1 MHQGTRLHRSL
12 ELSIEDW
19 PLAEPFRIT
28 GYSFST
34 MRVLVATVNE
44 GVHRGSA
51 EAAGV
56 YYHGDTPEGMASMV
70 ESIRAQVER
79 GCTRSELQR
88 LLPPGGARNALDC
101 ALWAL
106 EARAAGQSVLRAD
119 GSDGTVR
126 PILTTWTISAD
137 TPARMAAKAL
147 QYAAARALKLKLLGD
162 ADDANRVEAVRLAR
176 PDVWLSVDGN
186 QGFDPGTLARL
197 MPVLA
202 KARVKL
208 IEQPFPIGADG
219 ELCAFAGEIPF
230 AADESVQDS
239 SDIAKLAGLVDVVNI
254 KLDKCGGL
262 TEAFEMVSA
271 IRAHGMQPMVG
282 CMWGTS
288 LAMAPGFL
296 LSQQCNFVDLDGP
309 LFLARDRRHPVS
321 YHDGLLYCT
330 EEAWQT

>member
-1 MHQGTRLHRSL
+1 LR
-12 ELSIEDW
+12 
-19 PLAEPFRIT
+19 
-28 GYSFST
+28 
-34 MRVLVATVNE
+34 
-44 GVHRGSA
+44 
-51 EAAGV
+51 
-56 YYHGDTPEGMASMV
+56 
-70 ESIRAQVER
+70 
-79 GCTRSELQR
+79 R

-106 EARAAGQSVLRAD
+106 EARAAGRPVLRAD

-147 QYAAARALKLKLLGD
+147 QHAPARALKLKLLGD

-219 ELCAFAGEIPF
+219 ELRAFAGEIPF

-282 CMWGTS
+282 CMSGTS

-296 LSQQCNFVDLDGP
+296 LSLQCDFVDLDGP

-321 YHDGLLYCT
+321 YDDGLLYCT
-330 EEAWQT
+330 EDAWQT

>member
-1 MHQGTRLHRSL
+1 MYQGARLHRSL

-19 PLAEPFRIT
+19 PLTEPFRIT

-34 MRVLVATVNE
+34 IRVLVVTVNE
-44 GVHRGSA
+44 GVHRGSG
-51 EAAGV
+51 EAVGV
-56 YYHGDTPEGMASMV
+56 YYHGDTPEGMASVV
-70 ESIRAQVER
+70 ESIRTQVER
-79 GCTRSELQR
+79 GCTRSELRR

-106 EARAAGQSVLRAD
+106 EARAAGRSVLCAEGPD
-119 GSDGTVR
+119 GSVR

-137 TPARMAAKAL
+137 TPARMAAKAFH
-147 QYAAARALKLKLLGD
+147 YAPARALKLKLLGD
-162 ADDANRVEAVRLAR
+162 ADDANRVEAVRQAR
-176 PDVWLSVDGN
+176 PDAWLSVDGN

-202 KARVKL
+202 KADVKL

-219 ELCAFAGEIPF
+219 ELRAFTCKIPF

-296 LSQQCNFVDLDGP
+296 LSQQCDFVDLDGP
-309 LFLARDRRHPVS
+309 LSLERDRRHPVS
-321 YHDGLLYCT
+321 YHDGFLYCT